1 MKSIN
6 IKGIIS
12 KVLLAFYAFAVLS
25 SCEIDNLNNPNGASL
40 EEVVADASIS
50 DLNSLVSGTESLMRF
65 DIGFYYDAV
74 GVVGREYWRFTGS
87 DPRYTADLLGAAP
100 LDNNTFYTTRS
111 FAGRYRAIR
120 STNILLEAVE
130 NSKADLT
137 EEQRNGYRGFAK
149 TIQAYQLLINLN
161 QQYSNGVRVDV
172 DDPDNL
178 GPFLSYDESL
188 DFISN
193 LLTEA
198 SNDLA
203 NAGSSFVFT
212 LSSGFA
218 GFDTPGDFNLFNQAL
233 LARVELYKGDYA
245 AAETALNK
253 SFINVDGDLENG
265 VYLFFSTAGGDVIN
279 PISYPPGTADALIA
293 HPSFIDALEANDDRA
308 SKVAARSPITL
319 DSLTG
324 SYDVVTY
331 PSKSSWIPIIKNE
344 ELILISAEINV
355 HNQNFSEAID
365 DINAVR
371 TGHGVAPYS
380 GPATEE
386 DLIDEILKQRFLSLY
401 QEGHRWVDMRRLD
414 KLDELPI
421 DRPGDQVWEEF
432 PRPMTEN

>member
-1 MKSIN
+1 MKLSIIKN
-6 IKGIIS
+6 IVYGS
-12 KVLLAFYAFAVLS
+12 FLAFAATAFFA
-25 SCEIDNLNNPNGASL
+25 SCEIDEVNNPNGASL
-40 EEVVADASIS
+40 EEVVENASIS

-120 STNILLEAVE
+120 NTNILLQAVE

-137 EEQRNGYRGFAK
+137 EEDRNGYRGFAK
-149 TIQAYQLLINLN
+149 TVQAYQLLLNLN

-178 GPFLSYDESL
+178 GPFLSYTESL

-193 LLTEA
+193 LLAEA
-198 SNDLA
+198 SDDMA
-203 NAGSSFVFT
+203 NAGGSFVFS

-218 GFDTPGDFNLFNQAL
+218 GFDSPGSFNLFIQAL
-233 LARVELYKGDYA
+233 LARVELYSEDYA
-245 AAETALNK
+245 AADAALNK
-253 SFINVDGDLENG
+253 SFIDRDADLEEG
-265 VYLFFSTAGGDVIN
+265 VYLFFSTAGGDVPN
-279 PISYPPGTADALIA
+279 PVSYPPGTKDGLIA

-308 SKVAARSPITL
+308 SKVLQRDSITL
-319 DSLTG
+319 DGLTG

-331 PSKSSWIPIIKNE
+331 PTKSSWIPIIKNE
-344 ELILISAEINV
+344 ELILISAEIKVN
-355 HNQNFSEAID
+355 NQDYSGAID

-371 TGHGVAPYS
+371 TGHGLAPYS
-380 GPATEE
+380 GAATE
-386 DLIDEILKQRFLSLY
+386 DALMDEILQQRFLSLY
-401 QEGHRWVDMRRLD
+401 QEGHRWVDMRRLGR
-414 KLDELPI
+414 LGELPI